1 MAKPLTENVNVG
13 SDPVYRFSDTFIMKR
28 LLLPV
33 LLSLFTAVLVQAA
46 SATFWI
52 VATQAEFLK
61 GDATSLSIDSD
72 GRLALGPALEQIAE
86 TSAPVLWAVIP
97 APEGGYFVGSGNEGR
112 VFRVARDGKTS
123 VLFDA
128 GELEV
133 HALVAAPQGSVYVG
147 TSPDGK
153 VYRIATDGRSEV
165 VFDPPD
171 KYIWALATDSKGS
184 LYVATGEK
192 GVIYR
197 VAPDGKSAP
206 FYRTRA
212 THVLSL
218 TFDRESR
225 LLAGTGSPGRVFR
238 IDADGRGFVL
248 LDSAY
253 REIRALRV
261 DADNAIYAAA
271 LSDRPAASGADT
283 SSERVTPEPQRTA
296 TPSVSTEITAIAIV
310 DTGQT
315 TGTTPPAREPRP
327 AQPKGA
333 IFRIQSDGAYD
344 TVWTSDEDQPYDLAV
359 ESEGQLLVAT
369 GREGRLYRALP
380 QTLTATLLGRVGA
393 QQVTA
398 VLPTTEGQ
406 YVLATANPGKLFRLS
421 AARAAKG
428 TYESDVR
435 DASTLASW
443 GTISW
448 RAQLNGG
455 QVEIATRT
463 GNTATPDETWSDW
476 SPAYKTADG
485 DRIVSPKARYLQW
498 RAVLT
503 AARSDAS
510 PVLTSVS
517 TAYLPRNLRPEVD
530 TITVHPAGTVFQKPF
545 STGELEIAGFDEE
558 TAEARQ
564 AAASQSGASQQQ
576 APLLGRR
583 MYQKGLQ
590 TFVWKADDPNEDRLQ
605 YDIFYR
611 REGDASWKALKRGI
625 LEALYVWDTTSVPD
639 GTYVVKIASS
649 DSPSNSPGTAL
660 VGERES
666 SSFEVDNTP
675 PRVVFPQKRDA
686 RVLRFTVVDDH
697 SPVQKVEYSL
707 EGDRWRVVYPQDG
720 IADSRS
726 EEFEIDLEGNT
737 TRSVTIRAT
746 DAMHNASTAAARAES
761 SQGQRP

>member
-1 MAKPLTENVNVG
+1 
-13 SDPVYRFSDTFIMKR
+13 MKR
-28 LLLPV
+28 LLLPG
-33 LLSLFTAVLVQAA
+33 LLLLATAALVHAA

-72 GRLALGPALEQIAE
+72 GRLALGPALEQLAE

-97 APEGGYFVGSGNEGR
+97 APDGGYFVGSGNEGK

-133 HALVAAPQGSVYVG
+133 HALVSAPAGAIYVG
-147 TSPDGK
+147 TSPEGK
-153 VYRIATDGRSEV
+153 VYRVSADGKSEV
-165 VFDPPD
+165 VFDPED
-171 KYIWALATDSKGS
+171 KYIWALATDAKGD
-184 LYVATGEK
+184 LFVATGEK

-197 VAPDGKSAP
+197 VTSGGKAAP

-218 TFDRESR
+218 MFDRENR

-248 LDSAY
+248 LDSPY
-253 REIRALRV
+253 REVRALRV
-261 DADNAIYAAA
+261 GTDGVIYAAA
-271 LSDRPAASGADT
+271 LSDRPAASGGDT
-283 SSERVTPEPQRTA
+283 STERVTTEPQRTA
-296 TPSVSTEITAIAIV
+296 TPSVSTEITAIALV
-310 DTGQT
+310 DTGQA
-315 TGTTPPAREPRP
+315 TGGTAQPRESRPP
-327 AQPKGA
+327 QPKGA
-333 IFRIQSDGAYD
+333 IFRILSDGAYD
-344 TVWTSDEDQPYDLAV
+344 TVWTSETDQPYDLSIDAP
-359 ESEGQLLVAT
+359 GRLLLAT
-369 GREGRLYRALP
+369 GGEGRLYRASP
-380 QTLTATLLGRVGA
+380 DNLTATLLGRVGA

-398 VLPTTEGQ
+398 VLPTSDGQ

-421 AARAAKG
+421 AARAARG

-435 DASTLASW
+435 DASTVASW

-448 RAQLNGG
+448 RAQLNAGHI
-455 QVEIATRT
+455 ELSSRT

-476 SPAYKTADG
+476 SAPYKIADG

-498 RAVLT
+498 RAVLS
-503 AARSDAS
+503 AARGDVS
-510 PVLTSVS
+510 PVLTSVT
-517 TAYLPRNLRPEVD
+517 TAYLPRNSRPEIES
-530 TITVHPAGTVFQKPF
+530 ITVHPAGTVFQKPF
-545 STGELEIAGFDEE
+545 STGELEIAGFDDVL
-558 TAEARQ
+558 ADARQ
-564 AAASQSGASQQQ
+564 STNSQPGSAQQP
-576 APLLGRR
+576 PLLGRR

-590 TFVWKADDPNEDRLQ
+590 TFAWKASDPNDDRLQ
-605 YDIFYR
+605 YDILYR
-611 REGDASWKALKRGI
+611 REGDSAWKSLKR
-625 LEALYVWDTTSVPD
+625 ALPDALFVWDTTSVPD
-639 GTYVVKIASS
+639 GTYVVKIAAT

-675 PRVVFPQKRDA
+675 PRVVFPEKRDA
-686 RVLRFTVVDDH
+686 KTLRFTVVDDH

-707 EGDRWRVVYPQDG
+707 EGDRWRVIYPLDG

-726 EEFEIDLEGNT
+726 EEFEIEIGDNSA
-737 TRSVTIRAT
+737 RSLTIRAT
-746 DAMHNASTAAARAES
+746 DSMNNASTAVAS
-761 SQGQRP
+761 SQTSQGQRQ

>member
-1 MAKPLTENVNVG
+1 
-13 SDPVYRFSDTFIMKR
+13 MKR
-28 LLLPV
+28 FLFSALFLLL
-33 LLSLFTAVLVQAA
+33 TAALGYAA

-86 TSAPVLWAVIP
+86 TSAPVLWAIIP
-97 APEGGYFVGSGNEGR
+97 APDGGYFVGSGNEGK
-112 VFRVARDGKTS
+112 VFRIARDGKTS

-133 HALVAAPQGSVYVG
+133 HALVAAPGGGVFVG

-153 VYRIATDGRSEV
+153 VYKVAPDGTSQA
-165 VFDPPD
+165 VFDPED
-171 KYIWALATDSKGS
+171 KYIWALATDSRGN

-197 VAPDGKSAP
+197 VTPDGKSAA

-212 THVLSL
+212 THALSL
-218 TFDRESR
+218 TFDKEGR

-238 IDADGRGFVL
+238 IDGEGRGFVL
-248 LDSAY
+248 LDSPY

-261 DADNAIYAAA
+261 AADGAIYAAA
-271 LSDRPAASGADT
+271 LSDRPAASGGDT
-283 SSERVTPEPQRTA
+283 SNERVTPEPQRTA

-315 TGTTPPAREPRP
+315 SGATTTPARESRP
-327 AQPKGA
+327 SQPKGA
-333 IFRIQSDGAYD
+333 IIRILSDGTYD
-344 TVWTSDEDQPYDLAV
+344 TVWTSESDQPYDLAIDPQ
-359 ESEGQLLVAT
+359 GQLLVAT
-369 GREGRLYRALP
+369 GGEGRLYRASA

-398 VLPTTEGQ
+398 MLPTTDGQ
-406 YVLATANPGKLFRLS
+406 YVLVTANPGKLFRLS
-421 AARAAKG
+421 AARAARG

-435 DASTLASW
+435 DASTVASW

-455 QVEIATRT
+455 RVDVSTRS

-476 SPAYKTADG
+476 SVPYKLADG
-485 DRIVSPKARYLQW
+485 DRVLSPKARYLQW

-503 AARSDAS
+503 AARSDSS

-517 TAYLPRNLRPEVD
+517 TAYLPRNLRPDVES
-530 TITVHPAGTVFQKPF
+530 ITVHPSGTVFQKPF
-545 STGELEIAGFDEE
+545 STGELEIAGFDDPD
-558 TAEARQ
+558 ADAKQ
-564 AAASQSGASQQQ
+564 AAASQSAGVQA

-590 TFVWKADDPNEDRLQ
+590 TFVWKASDPNDDRLQ
-605 YDIFYR
+605 YDISYR
-611 REGDASWKALKRGI
+611 REGDTSWKPLKR
-625 LEALYVWDTTSVPD
+625 ALLDSLFVWDTTSVPD
-639 GTYVVKIASS
+639 GTYVVKIAAS
-649 DSPSNSPGTAL
+649 DNPSNSPGTAL
-660 VGERES
+660 VGEKES

-675 PRVVFPQKRDA
+675 PRVVFAEKREGSK
-686 RVLRFTVVDDH
+686 LRFTVIDEH

-707 EGDRWRVVYPQDG
+707 EGDRWRVVYPLDG

-726 EEFEIDLEGNT
+726 EEFEIDLGDNIN
-737 TRSVTIRAT
+737 RSVTVRAT
-746 DAMHNASTAAARAES
+746 DAMNNSSTAVATRNETS
-761 SQGQRP
+761 PGQRQHE